1 MANVFGTPVYVYSA
15 DDSANK
21 SAKGEAVS
29 TRLKDVLKILQP
41 LEKAQSALEN
51 AATALNGTGY
61 EKIQKDI
68 QALVQQIT
76 TTTQEVVAQLS
87 GGGQQAPAAAPA
99 ANPAANPAVPTAG
112 QIAGTEPL
120 PGENA

>member
-1 MANVFGTPVYVYSA
+1 MANTFGTPVYVFSQTE
-15 DDSANK
+15 NPTK
-21 SAKGEAVS
+21 SGKGEPVS

-51 AATALNGTGY
+51 AAAALDGTGY
-61 EKIQKDI
+61 EKIQNDI
-68 QALVQQIT
+68 KALVQQIT

-87 GGGQQAPAAAPA
+87 GGGQQPPVGALAATPAAK
-99 ANPAANPAVPTAG
+99 PAVPTAG

-120 PGENA
+120 PGEKA